1 MLNQQTVE
9 DQVRTR
15 LRERRAELGWS
26 IGDLAERSL
35 INAST
40 ISRIETGKRRPG
52 LHHLVPLAGA
62 LGLSLDELVA
72 PTAGDEVVIR
82 PQPQHG
88 GGRTWWQLTRNDQ
101 PGLPRV
107 FKLTLHDPSGNGGDR
122 GAARPPE
129 EMRVHPGREWL
140 YVLSGTLRLIL
151 GDDQMLVPAGSTAD
165 FTTTVPHWLG
175 PHGGPTELLCI
186 FDDQAERTH
195 LTGEAGEPGKA

>member
-1 MLNQQTVE
+1 MLNQQDVE
-9 DQVRTR
+9 EQVRTR
-15 LRERRAELGWS
+15 LRDRRAELGWS
-26 IGDLAERSL
+26 IDELAERSL

-52 LHHLVPLAGA
+52 LHHLVPLADA

-72 PTAGDEVVIR
+72 PSAGDDVVIR
-82 PQPQHG
+82 PDPHHRD
-88 GGRTWWQLTRNDQ
+88 GRTWWQLTNDQ

-107 FKLTLHDPSGNGGDR
+107 FKVALDDHGHGGR
-122 GAARPPE
+122 SARPPKPA

-151 GDDQMLVPAGSTAD
+151 GDDDMLVPAGSTAD
-165 FTTTVPHWLG
+165 FATTVPHWLG

-186 FDDQAERTH
+186 FDDQGERTH
-195 LTGEAGEPGKA
+195 LTGDHR